1 MIYIRNCYDKFCI
14 NLTGFKKLYGSQL
27 LKEIISYIINSLK
40 LNLSEIENKKIMILG
55 CGGAGKAVS
64 AFFSKE
70 IEKGDLYLTSKNKKN
85 KAYSEKLENTT
96 WVDWDKKQEF
106 LNNDLAI

>member
-1 MIYIRNCYDKFCI
+1 MII
-14 NLTGFKKLYGSQL
+14 
-27 LKEIISYIINSLK
+27 
-40 LNLSEIENKKIMILG
+40 G

-106 LNNDLAI
+106 LNNLDIIINCSSLGFDTQIHISPIQEEFYKNLKSSVIRQLKY